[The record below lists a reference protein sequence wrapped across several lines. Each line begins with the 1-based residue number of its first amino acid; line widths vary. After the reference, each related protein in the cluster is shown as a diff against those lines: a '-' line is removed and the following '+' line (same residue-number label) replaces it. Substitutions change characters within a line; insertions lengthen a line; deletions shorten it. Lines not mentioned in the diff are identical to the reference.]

1 VVDDSNELVQRLSTA
16 AGILMEDNSPDAVSR
31 LSADPAEVE
40 ARLAALEQAMS
51 DAVTLLQAARVL
63 ARRELR

>member
-1 VVDDSNELVQRLSTA
+1 MVDDSNELVQRLSTA